1 MMNRALVAAVLG
13 FVMMGCA
20 TNVDED
26 VQQIPEPA
34 PQREAPA
41 QTFGGDLRIGVTDPV
56 MQAIINQNN
65 EGVGGVPAKQLAIL
79 PAVPS
84 AE

>member
-1 MMNRALVAAVLG
+1 MNRALVAAVLG

-20 TNVDED
+20 TNVDEPVD
-26 VQQIPEPA
+26 QIPDPP

-56 MQAIINQNN
+56 MQAIVDQNN
-65 EGVGGVPAKQLAIL
+65 NGVGALPAKQLAVEL
-79 PAVPS
+79 PGK
-84 AE
+84 